1 MGVLQDVETSVLRFE
16 VFSVFLGSFCVER
29 YPFQDGR
36 EIIDLLKSPESV
48 KKTLTLMAE

>member
-1 MGVLQDVETSVLRFE
+1 MGVLQDIETSVLRFE

-36 EIIDLLKSPESV
+36 EIIDLFKSSESV